1 MSKSTN
7 ILKAIVH
14 LVKVEEATFTLN
26 QNYQNKIQG
35 QGEKLESYIKRLF
48 SLRLNDEDLDPKLFK
63 LKGKIDEKTIDIDA
77 DSLKKFR
84 DVFSWLGSSNYPI
97 DLKLK
102 GGDCIEIKKKE
113 SGPFSGIALNSSPP
127 RAKMKKDDPMIQIDM
142 KTCEEDW
149 HESDVLYVIGTVNQV
164 DKGWKHLWMFYGDTL
179 YDDQLFDDINS
190 SLRKAIV
197 PGSAADTNS
206 LAGRTVAPCSTGLPG

>member
-63 LKGKIDEKTIDIDA
+63 LKGKIDEKTI
-77 DSLKKFR
+77 SMY
-84 DVFSWLGSSNYPI
+84 VSN
-97 DLKLK
+97 
-102 GGDCIEIKKKE
+102 
-113 SGPFSGIALNSSPP
+113 
-127 RAKMKKDDPMIQIDM
+127 
-142 KTCEEDW
+142 
-149 HESDVLYVIGTVNQV
+149 
-164 DKGWKHLWMFYGDTL
+164 FYGLLAQMVERMTL
-179 YDDQLFDDINS
+179 NH
-190 SLRKAIV
+190 
-197 PGSAADTNS
+197 
-206 LAGRTVAPCSTGLPG
+206 